1 MYTISMHCLLGYIYI
16 YLVSNCSIRRNP
28 KFIIG
33 VHSLVTTLQ
42 ILYSIVL
49 HTAQIS
55 VVILCG
61 PLESQVLIQ
70 LCLENILEQ
79 IQEGTIW

>member
-16 YLVSNCSIRRNP
+16 FGRNCSIRRNP

-49 HTAQIS
+49 HTAQSS

-79 IQEGTIW
+79 IQESTIW